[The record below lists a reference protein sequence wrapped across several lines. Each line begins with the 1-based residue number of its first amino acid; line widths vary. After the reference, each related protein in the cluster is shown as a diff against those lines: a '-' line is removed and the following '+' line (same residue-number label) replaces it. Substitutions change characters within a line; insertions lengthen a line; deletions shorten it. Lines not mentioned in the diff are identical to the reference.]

1 MQSDIIWN
9 IKVAK
14 ITLIILICL
23 ASLVGLYLGFVF
35 LVASGFIFAGDID
48 LTDEQR
54 KTADIKASIGS
65 IFGLILMLFSL
76 FVMIFS
82 KVISER
88 ILKLFSIL

>member
-1 MQSDIIWN
+1 M
-9 IKVAK
+9 KVAK

-23 ASLVGLYLGFVF
+23 ACLVGLYLGFVF

-54 KTADIKASIGS
+54 KAAETKAAICS
-65 IFGLILMLFSL
+65 IFSLILMLFSL
-76 FVMIFS
+76 CAMIFS

-88 ILKLFSIL
+88 VLKLFSGKIDE